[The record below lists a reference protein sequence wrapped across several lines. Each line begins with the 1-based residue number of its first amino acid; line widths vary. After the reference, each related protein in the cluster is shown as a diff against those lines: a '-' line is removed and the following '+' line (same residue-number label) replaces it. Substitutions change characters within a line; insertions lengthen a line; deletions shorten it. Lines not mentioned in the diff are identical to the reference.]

1 MGLGGDGAKTTHIFF
16 KAYVIKNILH
26 RNIYS
31 LNPLYMYIII
41 FSFILKC
48 CLDYEIY
55 HSRFNM
61 AVGGIPYISYKLLG
75 FPEISLLFTTLNL
88 VLTNT
93 ICHDFIA
100 ILIVIYFVWQ
110 ND

>member
-1 MGLGGDGAKTTHIFF
+1 
-16 KAYVIKNILH
+16 
-26 RNIYS
+26 
-31 LNPLYMYIII
+31 
-41 FSFILKC
+41 
-48 CLDYEIY
+48 
-55 HSRFNM
+55 M

-88 VLTNT
+88 ILTNT